1 MDIINETTTKAT
13 TTTTTTTTNIRTSSC
28 SSSSSS
34 VRGASRK
41 NRVYIFREWLI
52 RNYGSYLYQQQQQQ
66 QQRNESSSHDD
77 SDDGILILDVAGG
90 KGDLSWLLNNVDGL
104 ESIILDPWKQ
114 QDGSTTRN
122 ERMVKSIEF
131 LCNNPD
137 ERSIRSVRGL
147 STYQPLAEL
156 IPKLLKQRLKRLLS
170 NNNNNNNNNN
180 NKSGENEYNNNN
192 QIISELPV
200 SQRPVTPESSSY
212 GSTCSNS
219 STTESSISCCV
230 RPEDFVTPQLLQ
242 IPLNDE
248 IVNQIRHRLIIC
260 KKNKDGNDDEQK
272 NDNNNSISI
281 SIRRTDNNNNNNN
294 TNNEEEDGDGVVD
307 EDDKKMISIL
317 NILSSGRIKL
327 IVGFHPDQATESC
340 IDLAKILNIPFCI
353 VPCCVFPSEFPNR
366 RLVLIEEEE
375 EEQQQK
381 QKQQQQRNNNNNDKE
396 YNNNNVVSNDNNSS
410 NDKQQ
415 QLVPV
420 RTYNQFLKY
429 LRQKPTT
436 TTNEASRNSNINN
449 KILTAYLDFHFTE
462 TAKNVVLYTLPPS
475 PPTPEED

>member
-1 MDIINETTTKAT
+1 MDIINEITTKAT
-13 TTTTTTTTNIRTSSC
+13 TTNIIT
-28 SSSSSS
+28 SSSSS

-66 QQRNESSSHDD
+66 QRNESSHDD
-77 SDDGILILDVAGG
+77 SGILILDVAGG

-104 ESIILDPWKQ
+104 ESIVLDPWKQ

-147 STYQPLAEL
+147 STYQPLAEV
-156 IPKLLKQRLKRLLS
+156 IPKLLKQRSKRLS
-170 NNNNNNNNNN
+170 NNN
-180 NKSGENEYNNNN
+180 KPGGEYN
-192 QIISELPV
+192 QILSEPK
-200 SQRPVTPESSSY
+200 QRPVTPE
-212 GSTCSNS
+212 GSNGGTCSNS
-219 STTESSISCCV
+219 STTEISSCCV

-248 IVNQIRHRLIIC
+248 IVNQVNNRLIIC
-260 KKNKDGNDDEQK
+260 KKNKSD
-272 NDNNNSISI
+272 NDNNDEVHNDDAII
-281 SIRRTDNNNNNNN
+281 I
-294 TNNEEEDGDGVVD
+294 EEEEEEGVDDDD
-307 EDDKKMISIL
+307 EKMISIL

-327 IVGFHPDQATESC
+327 IVGFHPDQATEPC

-366 RLVLIEEEE
+366 RLVLKEEEE
-375 EEQQQK
+375 KIQQQQQQQQQK
-381 QKQQQQRNNNNNDKE
+381 QREDNNNDKE
-396 YNNNNVVSNDNNSS
+396 HNNNNVNNDNSS
-410 NDKQQ
+410 SDEQQ
-415 QLVPV
+415 QQKQLVPV
-420 RTYNQFLKY
+420 RTYNQFLRY

-436 TTNEASRNSNINN
+436 TTNEVSSNGNSNN

-462 TAKNVVLYTLPPS
+462 TAKNVVLYTLPPL
-475 PPTPEED
+475 PPPPPEED